1 MAARDL
7 QFTVPEKDRRKAER
21 WFKRHECSK
30 LNGRH
35 VSPIYAR
42 ALAYVFVPTGIGN
55 AVYAMCRG
63 CDLTLDMTDVS
74 SW

>member
-1 MAARDL
+1 MN
-7 QFTVPEKDRRKAER
+7 FTVTDAERRRAER

-30 LNGRH
+30 LNGRF

-42 ALAYVFVPTGIGN
+42 ALAYVFVPTGIGT
-55 AVYAMCRG
+55 ATYATCRG

-74 SW
+74 TW